1 MWKWNR
7 VDRSFSLAGCSP
19 LGHKEL
25 DTTEHSTGRQEVRIF
40 DTEMCG
46 RMITWTRDK
55 QEEKIKIYLQNG
67 GILTCLS
74 DHKKIPQTR

>member
-1 MWKWNR
+1 MWKWSR
-7 VDRSFSLAGCSP
+7 VDRAFSLAGYSP

-25 DTTEHSTGRQEVRIF
+25 DTTEHSTGRHEIRIF

-55 QEEKIKIYLQNG
+55 QRGK
-67 GILTCLS
+67 
-74 DHKKIPQTR
+74 D